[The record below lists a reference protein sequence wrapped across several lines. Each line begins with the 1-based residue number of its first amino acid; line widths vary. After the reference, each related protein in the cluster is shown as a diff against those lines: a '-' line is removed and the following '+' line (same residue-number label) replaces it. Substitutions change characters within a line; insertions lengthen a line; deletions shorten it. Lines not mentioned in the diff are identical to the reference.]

1 MELRTDGFPP
11 RFIILTLLYAR
22 DKRDTIYSLIA
33 ILVFKTSNSAKHLS
47 ICLASGLPHQAH
59 AYVPLT

>member
-1 MELRTDGFPP
+1 MELSTVGLPP
-11 RFIILTLLYAR
+11 GFIILTFLYAR
-22 DKRDTIYSLIA
+22 DKRDTIYSLVA
-33 ILVFKTSNSAKHLS
+33 TQVFKASHSAKHLS

>member
-1 MELRTDGFPP
+1 MELSTVGPSP

-22 DKRDTIYSLIA
+22 DKCDTIYSLVA
-33 ILVFKTSNSAKHLS
+33 TLVFKISNSAKHLS

-59 AYVPLT
+59 TYVPLT